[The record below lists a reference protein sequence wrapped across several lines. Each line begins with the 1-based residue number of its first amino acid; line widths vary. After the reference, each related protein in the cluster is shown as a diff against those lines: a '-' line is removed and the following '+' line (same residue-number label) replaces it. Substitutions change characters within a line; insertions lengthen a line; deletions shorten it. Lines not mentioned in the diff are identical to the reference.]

1 VTAPSSNTR
10 RVILAIVAVAL
21 PSITLVALG
30 TRLLVQESR
39 LASQQQSEQIDAA
52 YRDAAASLDSLATR
66 AAQSAFEAIA
76 DPSVLLV
83 LPKGSSQTSIAAPMQ
98 AWSRAMERGQEL
110 EFRSN
115 NPASAVRAYREA
127 SNAATNPANK
137 AAALHATGRAQMRS
151 QQAEAAAQTFE
162 EVLYL
167 DPNVRDENGV
177 PYSLYGAASLLLMDQ
192 VEPVIPALD
201 THIAYPI
208 DLTSLA
214 AYQYR
219 SVRDSLAITYSY
231 DVSEAFDQF
240 VDDALAVAQLKQD
253 LPSITSFLRVGT
265 SETSPWMLTNKD
277 RWFVGQI
284 VFGDQEAVVALDVEM
299 LIAQAFASQGLQH
312 RGFESLVLRSS
323 GDEAQRYLGPRFAG
337 VFAGLVQSPDALQ
350 AGMSAE
356 RRLFVI
362 LAGLLVIGL
371 LSLGVFLL
379 LRDTRRELEMAR
391 VRSEF
396 VSSVSH
402 ELKTPLTTI
411 RMYAE
416 TLRLRRQ
423 DDATREAYLDTIIS
437 ESERLTRLMNNVLD
451 FSRIESGTRH
461 YAMQRVA
468 VQNVVQS
475 TLNLFKS
482 ILDDQ
487 SVALTTSIQETPLL
501 VDADADA
508 LEQAMLNLLSNAVK
522 YSPETKEV
530 AVDVRGE
537 SGRAIIAVSDSG
549 MGISEEARA
558 RLFEPYFRAE
568 DAQQAGIAGTGLG
581 LSIVRHAAEA
591 HGGTVSVQSEPGR
604 GSTFTL
610 SLPLAAEVA
619 S

>member
-1 VTAPSSNTR
+1 
-10 RVILAIVAVAL
+10 
-21 PSITLVALG
+21 
-30 TRLLVQESR
+30 
-39 LASQQQSEQIDAA
+39 
-52 YRDAAASLDSLATR
+52 
-66 AAQSAFEAIA
+66 
-76 DPSVLLV
+76 
-83 LPKGSSQTSIAAPMQ
+83 
-98 AWSRAMERGQEL
+98 
-110 EFRSN
+110 
-115 NPASAVRAYREA
+115 
-127 SNAATNPANK
+127 
-137 AAALHATGRAQMRS
+137 
-151 QQAEAAAQTFE
+151 
-162 EVLYL
+162 
-167 DPNVRDENGV
+167 
-177 PYSLYGAASLLLMDQ
+177 
-192 VEPVIPALD
+192 
-201 THIAYPI
+201 
-208 DLTSLA
+208 
-214 AYQYR
+214 
-219 SVRDSLAITYSY
+219 
-231 DVSEAFDQF
+231 
-240 VDDALAVAQLKQD
+240 
-253 LPSITSFLRVGT
+253 
-265 SETSPWMLTNKD
+265 
-277 RWFVGQI
+277 
-284 VFGDQEAVVALDVEM
+284 
-299 LIAQAFASQGLQH
+299 
-312 RGFESLVLRSS
+312 
-323 GDEAQRYLGPRFAG
+323 
-337 VFAGLVQSPDALQ
+337 
-350 AGMSAE
+350 MSAE